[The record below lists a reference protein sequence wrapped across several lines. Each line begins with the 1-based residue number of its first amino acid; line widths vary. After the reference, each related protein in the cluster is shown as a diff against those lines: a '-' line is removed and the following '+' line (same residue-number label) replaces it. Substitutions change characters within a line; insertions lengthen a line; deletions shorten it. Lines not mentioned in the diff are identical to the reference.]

1 MSASEQNKPT
11 HGMIAAVAGCCCAL
25 VAGIVIRDY
34 STSWLVR
41 LAVPT
46 LAGFVGMVVAF
57 KACEVRSRGRD

>member
-1 MSASEQNKPT
+1 MSASERKKPT
-11 HGMIAAVAGCCCAL
+11 PGWIAMGAGFSCAL
-25 VAGIVIRDY
+25 VAGIIIRDY